1 MIGQPPAPLAAPAPG
16 FQVFWTMLGR
26 IVLKLIAE
34 RAHGD
39 VIITLKDGA
48 VQLVRLHTSYLPGQ
62 LPRV

>member
-1 MIGQPPAPLAAPAPG
+1 MIGQAAPPAAPAPG

-26 IVLKLIAE
+26 IVMKLMSE

-39 VIITLKDGA
+39 VIITIKDG
-48 VQLVRLHTSYLPGQ
+48 VPQMVRLHTSYLVNQ